1 MTGTSMS
8 IWTIMISISFVINP
22 LKQIFMVNQAFVPF
36 EHKSI
41 NLLMPK
47 LLFMLFNSLI
57 LAAALYKFSV
67 MGIIPVAPYDWVGL
81 ITSKSP
87 LEHSQ
92 VVMMGGSKQ

>member
-1 MTGTSMS
+1 
-8 IWTIMISISFVINP
+8 MISVSFVINP
-22 LKQIFMVNQAFVPF
+22 MKQIFMVNSVFTPF

-47 LLFMLFNSLI
+47 LIFILCNSLI

-81 ITSKSP
+81 ITSKTP
-87 LEHSQ
+87 VEHNQ
-92 VVMMGGSKQ
+92 VVVMGN